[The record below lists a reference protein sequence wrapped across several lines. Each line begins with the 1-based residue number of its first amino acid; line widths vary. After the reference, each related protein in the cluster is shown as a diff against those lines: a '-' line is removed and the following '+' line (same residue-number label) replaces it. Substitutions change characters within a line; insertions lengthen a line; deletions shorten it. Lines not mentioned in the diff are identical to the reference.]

1 MTNSISLIVIL
12 LISLLFF
19 MFISWLIV
27 KSLLKYLKTPEHK
40 SKEKSMLL
48 SLGEN
53 IKKCRI
59 DNKMTQ
65 EFVAER
71 LQVSR
76 QSVSKWETGVSDP
89 STANLIAL
97 ASLFNTSV
105 ETLLNIE

>member
-1 MTNSISLIVIL
+1 
-12 LISLLFF
+12 
-19 MFISWLIV
+19 
-27 KSLLKYLKTPEHK
+27 
-40 SKEKSMLL
+40 MLL